1 MMMNESLAI
10 LLSPPRLAVLL
21 LAAAVMW
28 SVASYLLGISST
40 DIVTSP
46 VISMRLSAVALS
58 AACTGSKGQ
67 SSGSRDRS
75 LKRVEGGLLSSETA
89 TRFHPVPSIRIVLLR
104 PLRLLGTALRFH
116 PGRSLRQSRRGCRA
130 GRTKALQV
138 SPCSK

>member
-46 VISMRLSAVALS
+46 VISMRLSSVAFF
-58 AACTGSKGQ
+58 AA
-67 SSGSRDRS
+67 
-75 LKRVEGGLLSSETA
+75 
-89 TRFHPVPSIRIVLLR
+89 
-104 PLRLLGTALRFH
+104 
-116 PGRSLRQSRRGCRA
+116 
-130 GRTKALQV
+130 
-138 SPCSK
+138 